1 MRQPVIDM
9 GCRMVT
15 VCDWL
20 NEVQMKLKFK
30 AAILF
35 LNYAAA
41 VFICLTLLVADQF
54 SIAERAVYGFGAILI
69 GMAIRNLV
77 TAMIPDE
84 E

>member
-1 MRQPVIDM
+1 
-9 GCRMVT
+9 
-15 VCDWL
+15 
-20 NEVQMKLKFK
+20 MKLKFK

-41 VFICLTLLVADQF
+41 VVICLTLLFADQF